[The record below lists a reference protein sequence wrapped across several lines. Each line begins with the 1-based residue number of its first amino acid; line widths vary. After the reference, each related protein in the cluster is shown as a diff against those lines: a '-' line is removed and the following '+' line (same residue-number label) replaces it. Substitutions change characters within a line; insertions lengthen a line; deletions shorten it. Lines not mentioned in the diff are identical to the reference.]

1 MSVRKI
7 NKADWP
13 KYFNDYFLKFLKDKQ
28 PEYVELRVLSK
39 DSGSQP
45 EIEWTPLRGISY
57 DPRNDL
63 LDLSVDKLDH
73 LIYHPVEI
81 YVDDEEDG
89 MINSMEITKKEG
101 DKEII
106 EVR

>member
-7 NKADWP
+7 NKAEWP
-13 KYFNDYFLKFLKDKQ
+13 KYFNDYFHKFLKDKQ
-28 PEYVELRVLSK
+28 PEYVELRILSK
-39 DSGSQP
+39 ESGNQP
-45 EIEWTPLRGISY
+45 EIEWTPLRGISF
-57 DPRNDL
+57 DPKNDL

-81 YVDDEEDG
+81 YVDDEKDG
-89 MINSMEITKKEG
+89 MINSMEITNKEG

-106 EVR
+106 EIR